1 MSESARLADLV
12 MKARAGDAEAFGAV
26 VRRFQDMAV
35 GYGYSLL
42 GDLPLAE
49 DAAQEAFLE
58 AYLCLS
64 QLREP
69 AAFPGWFRRIVFKQC
84 DRLRRGKLSRLEPLQ
99 LAQEQASPAPMQ
111 DKALEQREMK
121 NQIWAAI
128 DALPEHERAAVMLFY
143 LSGYSQAEISAF
155 LDVSVTAIKKRLFSA
170 RQRLREMLLDVV
182 ADTLRESRPSQDERF
197 AASVLAMLTA
207 ARTGDVA
214 RVKELLEQN
223 RRLLAARDWLGNT
236 ALIMAVNSGQQAV
249 AELLFKAGV
258 QPDIHEAA
266 AIGQTSRVAELV
278 GKDAALLDSYSAE
291 GFTPLALAA
300 HFGHPETLWFLMGRG
315 ANVNAVARHPLGVTP
330 LHAALFGRQS
340 DTARL
345 LIRHGADVN
354 ARRGGKGWPRAGWT
368 ALHYVAAFGMIE
380 LIEPLLSRGADLD
393 APDDVGCTPVQVALE
408 NQQELAADILRRKGA
423 RESPSIREGREG
435 GTR

>member
-1 MSESARLADLV
+1 MSEIATLAGLVSQARE
-12 MKARAGDAEAFGAV
+12 GDAEAFGAV
-26 VRRFQDMAV
+26 VLRFQDMAV

-42 GDLPLAE
+42 GDLHLAE

-84 DRLRRGKLSRLEPLQ
+84 DRLRRGRQAKLEPLQ
-99 LAQEQASPAPMQ
+99 LAQEPVSPAPTQAEAM
-111 DKALEQREMK
+111 EQREMNK
-121 NQIWAAI
+121 QVWAAI
-128 DALPEHERAAVMLFY
+128 DALPEHERATVVLYY
-143 LSGYSQAEISAF
+143 LSGYSQQEISAF

-182 ADTLRESRPSQDERF
+182 ADTLRASRPSQDERF
-197 AASVLAMLTA
+197 AASVMEMLTA
-207 ARTGDVA
+207 ARTGDAA
-214 RVKELLEQN
+214 RVKELLKQN
-223 RRLLAARDWLGNT
+223 RRLLTARDWLGNT
-236 ALIMAVNSGQQAV
+236 ALIMAVNSGQRAV

-266 AIGQTSRVAELV
+266 AIGQTSRVAELLEQN
-278 GKDAALLDSYSAE
+278 ASLLDAYSAE
-291 GFTPLALAA
+291 GFTPLGLAA
-300 HFGHPETLWFLMGRG
+300 HFGHAETLWLLMSHG
-315 ANVNAVARHPLGVTP
+315 ANVNAVARHPLEVTP

-380 LIEPLLSRGADLD
+380 LIEPLLARRADLNALDD
-393 APDDVGCTPVQVALE
+393 AGCTPVQAALE
-408 NQQELAADILRRKGA
+408 NQQELAADILRRQGA
-423 RESPSIREGREG
+423 RASPSIQEGENR
-435 GTR
+435 